1 MKFLIESGE
10 SSITIYKEDES
21 IVLDLNGQKIAIQG
35 ADLEDFNN
43 LIGNLSFAIERKKE
57 RETTLIKQFKRIWK
71 GTLS

>member
-1 MKFLIESGE
+1 MKFIIESGE
-10 SSITIYKEDES
+10 SALIIHKENES
-21 IVLDLNGQKIAIQG
+21 IVLDLNGQKMAITG

-57 RETTLIKQFKRIWK
+57 EETTLIKQFKRIWK